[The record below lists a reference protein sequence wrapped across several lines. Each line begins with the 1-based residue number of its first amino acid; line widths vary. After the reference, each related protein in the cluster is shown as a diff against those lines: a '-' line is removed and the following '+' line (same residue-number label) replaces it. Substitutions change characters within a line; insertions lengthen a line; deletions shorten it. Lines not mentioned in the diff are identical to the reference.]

1 MKWMKKFETFVT
13 DLNRDTETTD
23 YVPKHNPVLRQVA
36 TEFVD
41 SLLKGN
47 DYSKLF
53 KLVGIEL
60 PKEIE
65 GSEIDD
71 LFDEVKNKAIEYFID
86 NPEQIGKEITVNQ
99 FQVNSGDGI
108 PRVQSNLGGSS
119 HANSLRIGE
128 SKRNF
133 DAEIEIS
140 EEDMNSFNSEEP
152 LIELI
157 RNNKVAL
164 GNKKIEFNKKDKETI
179 KTLDIYFE
187 FDQSSFESDE
197 EETTE

>member
-47 DYSKLF
+47 DYDKLF
-53 KLVGIEL
+53 KLVGMEL

-65 GSEIDD
+65 GSELDE
-71 LFDEVKNKAIEYFID
+71 LFDEVKDKAIEFFID
-86 NPEQIGKEITVNQ
+86 NPEQIGKDITLKQ
-99 FQVNSGDGI
+99 FSINGGDGI
-108 PRVQSNLGGSS
+108 PRVQNNLGGSS
-119 HANSLRIGE
+119 HANSLIIGE
-128 SKRNF
+128 SKSNF
-133 DAEIEIS
+133 DTEVEIS
-140 EEDMNSFNSEEP
+140 EDDMQQFQNQEP

-157 RNNKVAL
+157 RKNKIGL
-164 GNKKIEFNKKDKETI
+164 GNKKVHFNKKDEETI

-187 FDQSSFESDE
+187 IDQKDLESDIE
-197 EETTE
+197 E